1 MEFHYDPDR
10 KESFSYDIEM
20 TPVYCDPN
28 TGELIP
34 MPNGFPSTDEEAEM
48 TLPRP
53 SARLDQYYALRRQGA
68 PIREAL
74 MEAWILGIEP
84 NYASH

>member
-1 MEFHYDPDR
+1 
-10 KESFSYDIEM
+10 
-20 TPVYCDPN
+20 
-28 TGELIP
+28 

-53 SARLDQYYALRRQGA
+53 SARLDHYYAQRAQGK

-74 MEAWILGIEP
+74 MEAWMLGIEP
-84 NYASH
+84 NDE

>member
-1 MEFHYDPDR
+1 L
-10 KESFSYDIEM
+10 
-20 TPVYCDPN
+20 DPN

-53 SARLDQYYALRRQGA
+53 SARLDHYYAQRAQGK

-74 MEAWILGIEP
+74 MEAWMLGIEP
-84 NYASH
+84 NDE